1 MSPAFFTGEVKSCW
15 TSLDLLQV
23 ILQLQEQ
30 SDASGLFRV
39 RIKTAMDLTVL
50 MVALV
55 QLKSRWTEP
64 RLKVMAWVLLQ
75 KTISIVKRR
84 DQQLSLTSCMQLF
97 FTTAP
102 NEAVDCIVRA
112 YRSSID
118 NPTNYAF
125 FSTLFDA
132 CYTIPNFTNTLLKV
146 PPSRGT
152 LRFLVHVLFRDALA
166 PNTRGAEMLRTH
178 MDSLYKVCGDDLVL
192 LLLKLVDEYLDNRL
206 IVIDR
211 PQLAK
216 WTMDYL
222 QYFMSAHQPGPHE
235 PRCLRDLHNDR
246 YDYGHGGNHDQGL
259 CRYSDHCPKYR
270 A

>member
-132 CYTIPNFTNTLLKV
+132 C
-146 PPSRGT
+146 
-152 LRFLVHVLFRDALA
+152 AA
-166 PNTRGAEMLRTH
+166 
-178 MDSLYKVCGDDLVL
+178 
-192 LLLKLVDEYLDNRL
+192 
-206 IVIDR
+206 
-211 PQLAK
+211 
-216 WTMDYL
+216 
-222 QYFMSAHQPGPHE
+222 
-235 PRCLRDLHNDR
+235 
-246 YDYGHGGNHDQGL
+246 
-259 CRYSDHCPKYR
+259 
-270 A
+270 